1 MKFRVEDE
9 VCGAVGK
16 DLASAHAHTRTHK
29 AAPVV
34 PLAAI
39 HQHVVVGSGV
49 VQHGEDLPE
58 PIGHAVDCLSD
69 HGHSLTSSSYSG
81 RLRNSDVSDGDTIGP

>member
-16 DLASAHAHTRTHK
+16 DLASAHAHTHTHK

-39 HQHVVVGSGV
+39 HQHVVGGGV
-49 VQHGEDLPE
+49 VQHGEDLHD

-81 RLRNSDVSDGDTIGP
+81 RLRNSDDTIGP